1 MSLSIGVSTFD
12 EQHFASSATTG
23 AVTPQ
28 TSGSTFALFVTGG
41 AISSISDSV
50 GNTYTQRAVFTVN
63 GGTRNAYWYD
73 CQNATGAS
81 NMTWTYTATGPGT
94 LSIFVVEIATGAGSG
109 IYPIID
115 TYAPTSSTNTYTGP
129 TITAAGGNE
138 IGVSCIFLSGNGT
151 AATINDTTGWNN
163 LLQSITD
170 ASNYYI
176 GALSATI
183 INSAGNYNDVYT
195 LTNGGTSTGLITIA
209 YKSSGG
215 PLGGIP
221 IAWVL

>member
-1 MSLSIGVSTFD
+1 MSLSIGVSTFN

-63 GGTRNAYWYD
+63 GGSRNAYWYD

-81 NMTWTYTATGPGT
+81 NMTWTYTATGSGG

-109 IYPIID
+109 IYPTVD
-115 TYAPTSSTNTYTGP
+115 ASATTSSSNTLTGP
-129 TITAAGGNE
+129 AVTAAGSNE
-138 IGVSCIFLSGNGT
+138 VAVSCIFAAGNGT
-151 AATINDTTGWNN
+151 ASTINDTAGWNT

-170 ASNYYI
+170 NSQYFI
-176 GALSATI
+176 GALSALAI
-183 INSAGNYNDVYT
+183 SSAGSYNDAYAG
-195 LTNGGTSTGLITIA
+195 TNLGSSSGLITVT
-209 YKSSGG
+209 YKAGG
-215 PLGGIP
+215 GVALPFWGQICT
-221 IAWVL
+221 